1 MPFITGGCYEY
12 YAALGY
18 SFHAIG
24 DLRPRAYFRDGPD
37 ATLKLLNKHM
47 YATCPAV
54 LPLKIQEGRMGRLYE
69 TLHEVGTRNRTSYLP
84 SPKVMPTEITVKS
97 LITRVVDF
105 DLNSICRGSFLRRAP
120 GIREAVVE
128 TKF

>member
-1 MPFITGGCYEY
+1 MPCR
-12 YAALGY
+12 L
-18 SFHAIG
+18 
-24 DLRPRAYFRDGPD
+24 
-37 ATLKLLNKHM
+37 AT
-47 YATCPAV
+47 
-54 LPLKIQEGRMGRLYE
+54 QEGHMGRLYE

-105 DLNSICRGSFLRRAP
+105 DSNSTRQESFLRRAL
-120 GIREAVVE
+120 GIRAAVVD